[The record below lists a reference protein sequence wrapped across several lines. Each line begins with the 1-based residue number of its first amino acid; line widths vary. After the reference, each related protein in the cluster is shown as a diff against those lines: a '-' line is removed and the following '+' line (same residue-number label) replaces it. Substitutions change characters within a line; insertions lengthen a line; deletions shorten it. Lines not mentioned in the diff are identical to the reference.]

1 MTGKQASSRTLLAL
15 KLMKSNILLLV
26 TAATVALASCS
37 QEKQT
42 ETTETTAVPSGTT
55 ETTTTTTTVDTASY
69 RTSASQL
76 ADQVAADL
84 RATDAATKARLQQ
97 IYYNRARSLGDL
109 DARPDTVGRY
119 AAVRDLN
126 DMTTR
131 EVRTVVTDPAAYG
144 TYTAN
149 QGNYYAGPY
158 TAAATTTTTTTTT
171 ATPARRSLGARV
183 GQGSGIKKLENDKGD
198 HKVKYENGAKI
209 KRSDDGSVKIKR
221 ADGTKIKIDEDGHR
235 TVKKGLF

>member
-1 MTGKQASSRTLLAL
+1 
-15 KLMKSNILLLV
+15 MKSTILLLA

-37 QEKQT
+37 QEKKT
-42 ETTETTAVPSGTT
+42 ETTETTTVPGTT
-55 ETTTTTTTVDTASY
+55 AETTTTTTTTVDTASY
-69 RTSASQL
+69 RTNAQQL
-76 ADQVAADL
+76 ADQVAADV

-97 IYYNRARSLGDL
+97 IYYTRGRALRDI
-109 DARPDTVGRY
+109 DARPDTTGRY

-131 EVRTVVTDPAAYG
+131 EVKTVVTDPTAYG

-158 TAAATTTTTTTTT
+158 TATTTTTTTTT
-171 ATPARRSLGARV
+171 STTAPRPSLGARV
-183 GQGSGIKKLENDKGD
+183 GQGSGIKKLENDKD
-198 HKVKYENGAKI
+198 DRKVKYENGAKI

-221 ADGTKIKIDEDGHR
+221 ADGTKIKIDENGHR

>member
-1 MTGKQASSRTLLAL
+1 
-15 KLMKSNILLLV
+15 MKSNILLLA

-37 QEKQT
+37 QEKKT
-42 ETTETTAVPSGTT
+42 ETTETTTVPGTT
-55 ETTTTTTTVDTASY
+55 AETTTTTTTTVDTASY
-69 RTSASQL
+69 RTDAQQL
-76 ADQVAADL
+76 ADQVAADV

-97 IYYNRARSLGDL
+97 IYYTRGRALRDL
-109 DARPDTVGRY
+109 DARPDTAGRY

-131 EVRTVVTDPAAYG
+131 EVKTVVTDPTAYG

-149 QGNYYAGPY
+149 QGNYYAGPD
-158 TAAATTTTTTTTT
+158 TATTTTTTTTST
-171 ATPARRSLGARV
+171 TARRPSLGARV

-198 HKVKYENGAKI
+198 RKVKYENGAKI

>member
-1 MTGKQASSRTLLAL
+1 
-15 KLMKSNILLLV
+15 MKSNILLLAA
-26 TAATVALASCS
+26 AATVALASCS
-37 QEKQT
+37 QEKKT
-42 ETTETTAVPSGTT
+42 ETTETTTVPGATAET
-55 ETTTTTTTVDTASY
+55 TTTTTTTVDTASY
-69 RTSASQL
+69 RTSAQQL

-97 IYYNRARSLGDL
+97 IYYTRGRALRDI
-109 DARPDTVGRY
+109 DARPDTVGHY

-131 EVRTVVTDPAAYG
+131 EVKTVVADPTAYG

-158 TAAATTTTTTTTT
+158 TAATTTTTTTTT
-171 ATPARRSLGARV
+171 TPARRSLGARV
-183 GQGSGIKKLENDKGD
+183 GQGSGIKKLENNKDD
-198 HKVKYENGAKI
+198 RKVKYENGAKI

-221 ADGTKIKIDEDGHR
+221 ADGTKIKIDENGHR